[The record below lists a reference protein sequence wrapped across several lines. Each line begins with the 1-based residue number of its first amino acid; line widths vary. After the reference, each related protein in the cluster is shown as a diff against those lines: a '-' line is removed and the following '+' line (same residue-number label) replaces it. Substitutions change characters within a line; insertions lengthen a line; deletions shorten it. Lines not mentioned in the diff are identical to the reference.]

1 MSVSAL
7 KLLARTLMVAG
18 SVVLAGTA
26 HAETLRLS
34 TLDKPDSDGANAAQ
48 AYADL
53 VKERT
58 SGRIEITVYPAS
70 QLGDWTEV
78 YSQVIAGAVDMAMQ
92 PLSTDSD
99 RRLAITWFPYTF
111 TDYSSAAKAL
121 AADGYVT
128 GIVDGIIGDQGL
140 KLLATYGA
148 GMGGAVYTKDIE
160 DPANPD
166 ATHNIKIRVWPG
178 GTTHRALMERFGY
191 NVAVVPWAELYTG
204 MQTGVV
210 DGAIGGTPELALD
223 NFKDIA
229 KTWIQYNDHFE
240 ANYMF
245 MNLSKFQELDPADQK
260 ILIDAAQE
268 ICAKR
273 FEEVKAADAAKMKQL
288 KDAGINVIELT
299 PAQIEAFAAVAR
311 KDVWPKISDEI
322 GPEILKQLQAATGSL

>member
-7 KLLARTLMVAG
+7 KLMARTLMVAG
-18 SVVLAGTA
+18 SFVLAGTA

-99 RRLAITWFPYTF
+99 RRLAITWFPYSF

-191 NVAVVPWAELYTG
+191 NVAVVRSRRRSATSKPPIRHRRSYR
-204 MQTGVV
+204 
-210 DGAIGGTPELALD
+210 DPGT
-223 NFKDIA
+223 
-229 KTWIQYNDHFE
+229 
-240 ANYMF
+240 
-245 MNLSKFQELDPADQK
+245 
-260 ILIDAAQE
+260 
-268 ICAKR
+268 R
-273 FEEVKAADAAKMKQL
+273 
-288 KDAGINVIELT
+288 
-299 PAQIEAFAAVAR
+299 
-311 KDVWPKISDEI
+311 
-322 GPEILKQLQAATGSL
+322 